1 MAKTVKSILDKAR
14 YYIGTKENPADS
26 NNVIFNT
33 DYYGHPVYGTCY
45 AWCVTFVWDIFRM
58 CDASSL
64 FYDGQKTAGCC
75 QVLNWGRSNGLEVD
89 KDKGQAGDLI
99 LFDWDDTG
107 EDDADHIGFIESK
120 NSDGTY
126 TTIEGNTAVGNDSN
140 GGEVMRRTRNTRYIR
155 AILRPKYEPE
165 EKQVNFSEFPRL
177 KKGTQGK
184 CTETVQNILGIPT
197 NGIFDS
203 YMEAKVKQFQASQYG
218 KDAGITTPDGIIGVK
233 TWDALMHKLCN
244 M

>member
-75 QVLNWGRSNGLEVD
+75 QVLN
-89 KDKGQAGDLI
+89 
-99 LFDWDDTG
+99 
-107 EDDADHIGFIESK
+107 
-120 NSDGTY
+120 
-126 TTIEGNTAVGNDSN
+126 
-140 GGEVMRRTRNTRYIR
+140 
-155 AILRPKYEPE
+155 
-165 EKQVNFSEFPRL
+165 
-177 KKGTQGK
+177 
-184 CTETVQNILGIPT
+184 
-197 NGIFDS
+197 
-203 YMEAKVKQFQASQYG
+203 
-218 KDAGITTPDGIIGVK
+218 
-233 TWDALMHKLCN
+233 
-244 M
+244 